1 MSWKLLICLIFKR
14 KRKLIADL
22 IGRGGSWLDTGNI
35 NDYYDATNFISTI
48 ENRQGL
54 KIACLEEIALL
65 NNWIKIK
72 DIKNAINFYG
82 NCEYS
87 KYLKTLII

>member
-1 MSWKLLICLIFKR
+1 MKILVTGAAGFIGFHTCL
-14 KRKLIADL
+14 KLINQGHIVYGID
-22 IGRGGSWLDTGNI
+22 NI